1 MKKFLF
7 YTLLLSSII
16 SYSQGSLVL
25 IGGGGE
31 SNGGWSDSP
40 YVWALDQSQNRKVAV
55 IYYSNSTSWITEYFM
70 DLGASDTAKFDIDN
84 LTLANSQATYDSLMQ
99 YDVFFI
105 KGGDQWHY
113 YNTWKNTKVEDAI
126 TDKFNQGGVIMGT
139 SAGMAILSE
148 VVFTA
153 ENGTVYPDE
162 ALADPYNLIDIAL
175 NDDFLGIF
183 QGYIFDTH
191 FVERGR
197 FARLLVFM
205 ANWYQNWGTQR
216 KDGIG
221 VDDRTALCIDTNNIG
236 KVMGSAAVTIIV
248 NNVWFNSHISK
259 DTKYTQ
265 LLNGHKYNFDSKQIV
280 NGSTNIIL
288 EPTPPL
294 NPILYNNYNNTLLVS
309 GSDSLEHM
317 DKFLCELDSSHGQ
330 IQDDIYIYTTKP
342 NRADLL
348 ANKINQLN
356 NPNTF
361 IVDISNGTNLPS
373 TDFSAPNKIL
383 FYENDWD
390 ILKGFLNN
398 ATNGNILKNKLKD
411 GITITAFAGQDSK
424 FIGTTFCNNLH
435 NDVYASYYGNL
446 EFEKGLNLIQK
457 SIFMP
462 NTFDK
467 YTSSYYENT
476 TSAIPWAMVAD
487 TLAHGFYLSYDSY
500 LVIQQSANK
509 KSVYQREGRIIL
521 LTNEGTTAE
530 KVSSYVY
537 SSQNFLRQIVGF
549 DNFSIKCQN
558 FISWPVV
565 EWGSVTNPSAINE
578 HNTAKG
584 KLLNI
589 TNILGEKTIEKSNTP
604 LFYKYEN
611 GKIEKKIIID

>member
-1 MKKFLF
+1 MKKFLIYAF
-7 YTLLLSSII
+7 LLSSVI

-25 IGGGGE
+25 VGGGGE
-31 SNGGWSDSP
+31 SNGGWSDAP
-40 YVWALDQSQNRKVAV
+40 YTWALDQSQNRKVAV
-55 IYYSNSTSWITEYFM
+55 IYYSSSTSWIPEYFM

-84 LTLANSQATYDSLMQ
+84 LTLANSQATYDSLMN

-105 KGGDQWHY
+105 KGGDQWDY

-162 ALADPYNLIDIAL
+162 ALTDPYNWIDIAL

-221 VDDRTALCIDTNNIG
+221 VDDRTVLCIDTNNIG
-236 KVMGSAAVTIIV
+236 EVMGSAAVTIIE

-294 NPILYNNYNNTLLVS
+294 NPILYNNYTNTLLVS
-309 GSDSLEHM
+309 GSDSLEHL
-317 DKFLCELDSSHGQ
+317 DKFLCELDSAHGQ

-361 IVDISNGTNLPS
+361 IVDISNGNNLPS
-373 TDFSAPNKIL
+373 IDFSAPNKIL

-390 ILKGFLNN
+390 ILKDFLNN

-424 FIGTTFCNNLH
+424 FIGTTFCSNLH

-476 TSAIPWAMVAD
+476 TSAIPWAMVTD

-549 DNFSIKCQN
+549 DNFRIKCQN

-578 HNTAKG
+578 HNTPKG

-589 TNILGEKTIEKSNTP
+589 TNILGEQTIEKSNTP

-611 GKIEKKIIID
+611 GKVEKKIIID